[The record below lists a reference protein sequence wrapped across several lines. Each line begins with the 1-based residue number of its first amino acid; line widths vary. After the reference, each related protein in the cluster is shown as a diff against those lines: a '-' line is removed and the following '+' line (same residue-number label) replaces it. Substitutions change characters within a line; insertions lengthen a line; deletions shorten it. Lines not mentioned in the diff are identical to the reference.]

1 MEKHYLYVLLSE
13 KDKRFYI
20 GITNDLQARIDRH
33 NRGNVK
39 STSKR
44 LPLKLI
50 YYECYKLKSDALRNE
65 KYYKTT
71 KGREDLRKKLKDCLG
86 L

>member
-1 MEKHYLYVLLSE
+1 MCNFYLYVLLSQ
-13 KDKRFYI
+13 KDDKFYI
-20 GITNDLQARIDRH
+20 GTTNNLKARLDRH

-44 LPLKLI
+44 LPVKLI
-50 YYECYKLKSDALRNE
+50 YYEVYKYKSDALRNE
-65 KYYKTT
+65 TYYKTT
-71 KGREDLRKKLKDCLG
+71 KGREDLRMKLKDCLG